1 MFTLGLRRASLL
13 TRCHAP
19 ELSAS
24 PQTWDFKQ
32 KLDRIPKG
40 RLSSVVFLRCIICDY
55 PQVIY
60 IWHLVEISRF
70 FRAVWDGG
78 LSTPLTSSPPSSSRY
93 GLNAGAVLCWDPAP
107 PRAISFLPARERA
120 LLLSSRS
127 RCNVTTKRVSSAE
140 RRPIKCNYHKKIT
153 TSSHP
158 VTLRHHST
166 EFSSDILAT
175 ETTKLDL
182 KKQINTQLF
191 RLKS

>member
-1 MFTLGLRRASLL
+1 MFTLGLRRARLL

-40 RLSSVVFLRCIICDY
+40 RLSSVVFMRCIICDY

-60 IWHLVEISRF
+60 VWHLVEISSF

-93 GLNAGAVLCWDPAP
+93 GLNAGAVLCWDPVP
-107 PRAISFLPARERA
+107 PRAIAFLPARERA

-127 RCNVTTKRVSSAE
+127 RRNVTTKRVSPAQ
-140 RRPIKCNYHKKIT
+140 RRPIKCNYHKKNNNVSSSSNLK
-153 TSSHP
+153 TSQH
-158 VTLRHHST
+158 R
-166 EFSSDILAT
+166 I
-175 ETTKLDL
+175 
-182 KKQINTQLF
+182 Q
-191 RLKS
+191 